1 MWFVDSW
8 QWSVRVGKS
17 CAFALK
23 KENEVWP
30 NVNKTT
36 SIIILCLEA
45 YRDQEPS
52 PDRTSGSESG
62 SESSHSG
69 SQSASSSGS
78 SSSEEDSR
86 AGSAHGNAA
95 PPAEVPQ
102 STNRTS
108 ALCLRNISLRSG
120 GRYEVIYGFT
130 RKANCMLSFVQSYKV
145 YYLLN
150 LINFTFWY
158 LNFALWLVL
167 FCSSVNIHLWSSP
180 VWWIIVKYHNIFRI
194 VLIKW
199 ANLSSLVL

>member
-1 MWFVDSW
+1 MKACHEIVSMAPADVHDSTCILWNVICHLLQAVIMLSGRLCLVDVVCGQLTMICESW
-8 QWSVRVGKS
+8 SKL
-17 CAFALK
+17 CLCIK
-23 KENEVWP
+23 KENELWP

-52 PDRTSGSESG
+52 PDRTSSSESG

-120 GRYEVIYGFT
+120 GRY
-130 RKANCMLSFVQSYKV
+130 
-145 YYLLN
+145 
-150 LINFTFWY
+150 
-158 LNFALWLVL
+158 
-167 FCSSVNIHLWSSP
+167 
-180 VWWIIVKYHNIFRI
+180 
-194 VLIKW
+194 
-199 ANLSSLVL
+199 